1 MFRKINVVKNC
12 AKFRGKHLCQG
23 LELNKVAGCKNFSKF
38 LGKHLG
44 WNSAFMLQMM
54 MMIVRKVPPHATFL
68 ALISRYFFPY
78 KTRKPHKDSSCIKLF
93 ESFIPFPL
101 LSSNLIGLGADWVLC
116 MVFHWFLV
124 FLVCLLRY
132 GLETPIQTI
141 IILATAATVR
151 FRGRF

>member
-78 KTRKPHKDSSCIKLF
+78 KARKPHEDSSCIKLF

-101 LSSNLIGLGADWVLC
+101 LSSNLIDLGAD
-116 MVFHWFLV
+116 
-124 FLVCLLRY
+124 
-132 GLETPIQTI
+132 
-141 IILATAATVR
+141 
-151 FRGRF
+151 